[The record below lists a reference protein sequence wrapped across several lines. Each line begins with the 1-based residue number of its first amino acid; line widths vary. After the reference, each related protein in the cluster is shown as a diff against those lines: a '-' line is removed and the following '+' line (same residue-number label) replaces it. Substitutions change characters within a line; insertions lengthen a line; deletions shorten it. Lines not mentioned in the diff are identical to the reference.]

1 MKLQPEQN
9 NLLNL
14 VQEQNLITIIKMKE
28 KTTNTEAYASIV
40 PVFELADK
48 AGAWKVKGTGK
59 NYISGIVPKT
69 VTQTRKDIKEWLTAQ
84 QMALA
89 AENAKRYPY
98 HNLLVEILKD
108 LHLRSQINNRML
120 KSLSQPFVLK
130 DKSGKPDE
138 ELTLLFNNKSFVY
151 GINKAILETV
161 HFGHSLIEFNYIN
174 EQLTTTLIP
183 RQNVDPVNGLIFF
196 DYTDDGKKVEYR
208 KQKEYGS
215 WLMEF
220 GEPKDLGLL
229 NGCVPHVLFKRF
241 AQSCWSEL
249 AEIYGIPPRVM
260 KTNTQ
265 DSVMTNRAKKMM
277 QDMGS
282 AAWFII
288 DDSESFEFAKGV
300 STNGDVYKNLI
311 QLCNNEMSMGI
322 SGAVVGQDTVNG
334 SNSKEKTSISIVQ
347 DLVDSDLTLLEQ
359 EWNSKVIPGLVLL
372 GIIPEGYTFAF
383 DPSENIEQLWKM
395 TTEAANFLEIDPEWV
410 KTKFGIAVLGVKKAD
425 ASQKMNFNFGDDF
438 FV

>member
-1 MKLQPEQN
+1 MIE
-9 NLLNL
+9 
-14 VQEQNLITIIKMKE
+14 T
-28 KTTNTEAYASIV
+28 TTNTEAYASIV

-69 VTQTRKDIKEWLTAQ
+69 VSQTRKDIKEWLSTQ

-130 DKSGKPDE
+130 DKSGKTDE
-138 ELTLLFNNKSFVY
+138 ELSLLFNNKSFVY
-151 GINKAILETV
+151 GINKAILETTY
-161 HFGHSLIEFNYIN
+161 FGHSLIEFNYTGT
-174 EQLTTTLIP
+174 ELTTTLIP
-183 RQNVDPVNGLIFF
+183 RQNVDPVNGYIFF

-220 GEPKDLGLL
+220 GESRDLGLL

-265 DSVMTNRAKKMM
+265 DKVMTARAKKMM

-311 QLCNNEMSMGI
+311 QLSNDEMSIGVC
-322 SGAVVGQDTVNG
+322 GAVVGQNSVNG
-334 SNSKEKTSISIVQ
+334 TSAKETVSISIVQ

-359 EWNSKVIPGLVLL
+359 EWNTKVIPGLVFL

-395 TTEAANFLEIDPEWV
+395 TTEAANFLEIDPVWV
-410 KTKFGIAVLGVKKAD
+410 KTKFGIEVLGSKKAD
-425 ASQKMNFNFGDDF
+425 ASQKMNFNFGEGF

>member
-1 MKLQPEQN
+1 M
-9 NLLNL
+9 
-14 VQEQNLITIIKMKE
+14 VQEQNLITIIKMA
-28 KTTNTEAYASIV
+28 KTETTASIL

-48 AGAWKVKGTGK
+48 TGAWKLKGTGK
-59 NYISGIVPKT
+59 QYINNIVPKT
-69 VTQTRKDIKEWLTAQ
+69 VTQTRKDIKEWLSAQ
-84 QMALA
+84 QMATA
-89 AENAKRYPY
+89 TENAKRYPLY
-98 HNLLVEILKD
+98 NLFEEIKKD

-120 KSLSQPFVLK
+120 KSLSRAFVIK
-130 DKSGKPDE
+130 DKTGKIDE
-138 ELTLLFNNKSFVY
+138 ELTALLNNQNWVY

-161 HFGHSLIEFNYIN
+161 YNGHSLIELNYMN
-174 EQLTTTLIP
+174 SQLTTTLIP
-183 RQNVDPVNGLIFF
+183 RQNVDPVNGLLFF
-196 DYTDDGKKVEYR
+196 DYTDDGKKIEYR

-265 DSVMTNRAKKMM
+265 DAVMTSRAIKMM

-311 QLCNNEMSMGI
+311 QLCNDEMSIGI
-322 SGAVVGQDTVNG
+322 CGAVVGQNTVNG
-334 SNSKEKTSISIVQ
+334 TSAKETVSISIVQ

-359 EWNSKVIPGLVLL
+359 HWNTTVIPGLIALGVL
-372 GIIPEGYTFAF
+372 PEGVTFSY
-383 DPSENIEQLWKM
+383 DPTEDLTQLWKM
-395 TTEAANFLEIDPEWV
+395 TTEAANFLEIDPNWV
-410 KTKFGIAVLGVKKAD
+410 KTKFGIEVSGVKKTDPA
-425 ASQKMNFNFGDDF
+425 QKLSLNFGPDF
-438 FV
+438 FA

>member
-1 MKLQPEQN
+1 MD
-9 NLLNL
+9 
-14 VQEQNLITIIKMKE
+14 QEQNLITIIKMGNE
-28 KTTNTEAYASIV
+28 RTNWTEAYGTV
-40 PVFELADK
+40 TPVFELA
-48 AGAWKVKGTGK
+48 GQGVWKPKGTGK

-69 VTQTRKDIKEWLTAQ
+69 ISQTRKDIKEWLSAQ
-84 QMALA
+84 QMATA
-89 AENAKRYPY
+89 TENAKRFPLY
-98 HNLLVEILKD
+98 NLYDEIQKD

-120 KSLSQPFVLK
+120 KSLSRAFVIK
-130 DKSGKPDE
+130 DKNGKIDE
-138 ELTLLFNNKSFVY
+138 ELTALLNNQNWVY

-161 HFGHSLIEFNYIN
+161 YNGHSLIEFNYVN

-183 RQNVDPVNGLIFF
+183 RQNVDPVAGNIYF

-215 WLMEF
+215 WLLEF

-265 DSVMTNRAKKMM
+265 DKVMTNRAKQMM

-300 STNGDVYKNLI
+300 NTNGDVYKNLI
-311 QLCNNEMSMGI
+311 TLCNNEMSMGI
-322 SGAVVGQDTVNG
+322 SGAVVGQDTTNG
-334 SNSKEKTSISIVQ
+334 SNAKEAASISIVQ

-359 EWNSKVIPGLVLL
+359 HWNTSVIPGLVIL
-372 GIIPEGYTFAF
+372 GIVPEGVTFGY
-383 DPSENIEQLWKM
+383 DPTENLEQLWKM
-395 TTEAANFLEIDPEWV
+395 TVEAANFLDIDPTWV
-410 KTKFGIAVLGVKKAD
+410 KTKFGIEVTGLKKVD
-425 ASQKMNFNFGDDF
+425 NSKLSLNIGDDF
-438 FV
+438 FD

>member
-1 MKLQPEQN
+1 MGAFKDFW
-9 NLLNL
+9 
-14 VQEQNLITIIKMKE
+14 KE
-28 KTTNTEAYASIV
+28 AFGKKVDVT
-40 PVFELADK
+40 ELAAQPDVK
-48 AGAWKVKGTGK
+48 PKGAGK

-69 VTQTRKDIKEWLTAQ
+69 ISQTRKDIKDWLSAQ

-98 HNLLVEILKD
+98 YNLIAEILKD

-120 KSLSQPFVLK
+120 KSLSKPFVLK
-130 DKSGKPDE
+130 DKAGKTND
-138 ELTLLFNNKSFVY
+138 ELTLLFNNKAFVY
-151 GINKAILETV
+151 GVNKAILETV
-161 HFGHSLIEFNYIN
+161 YYGHSLIEFNYN
-174 EQLTTTLIP
+174 GLELTTTLIP
-183 RQNVDPVNGLIFF
+183 RQNVDPVAGLIFY

-220 GEPKDLGLL
+220 GEQKDLGLL

-265 DSVMTNRAKKMM
+265 DAVMTNRAKKMM

-300 STNGDVYKNLI
+300 NTNGDVYKNLI

-334 SNSKEKTSISIVQ
+334 TSAKETVSISIVQ

-359 EWNSKVIPGLVLL
+359 AWNTTVIPGLVAL
-372 GIIPEGYTFAF
+372 GILPEGTTFGY
-383 DPSENIEQLWKM
+383 DPTEDLQQLWKM
-395 TTEAANFLEIDPEWV
+395 TTEAANFLDIDPEWV
-410 KTKFGIAVLGVKKAD
+410 KTKFGLQVLGVKKTD
-425 ASQKMNFNFGDDF
+425 TSTKLNFNVTESF